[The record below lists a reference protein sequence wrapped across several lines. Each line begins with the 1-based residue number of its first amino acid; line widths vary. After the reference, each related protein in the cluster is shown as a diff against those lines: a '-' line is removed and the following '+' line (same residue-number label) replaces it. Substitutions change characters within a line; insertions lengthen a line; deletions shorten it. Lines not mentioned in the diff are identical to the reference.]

1 MQFGV
6 IEAVRHWGRYRPG
19 EVALYSN
26 QRPFTFA
33 ELLARAEDAASLI
46 LDTARGPRVAIAT
59 QQKAAFLIG
68 VLGIMRAGKSAVVL
82 NHGLSDEGLRVT
94 VDDTEPDLFVQDGG
108 MAATGK
114 IKAFSGAPRLLVGD
128 GAGNSSGEM
137 PWPNCKPDDEWG
149 IVFSSGTTGV
159 PKGICRDHWSMVTE
173 ILGWT
178 LELPLTRDSTFYVA
192 RPLYYTGGLV
202 LALSCLFVGGTVIAN
217 DYGNADDTEEVWSD
231 YEREAS
237 ARTVDWSFFVPD
249 QLRAFVTAGRMLS
262 ASGKNILVMGAKIGG
277 ATKLEARRLL
287 NARIVESWGNSEA
300 LGTITEPEDL
310 DERPESIGR
319 PFLTDELFVVDA
331 DHKRCGP
338 GELGRLA
345 GSETAGFREYANRP
359 DATQTV
365 KRDGM
370 IVSEDLAYMDEQG
383 YFYIRGRVQDLVVR
397 GAVSVFLPDV
407 AEKVR
412 QRPEV
417 TEVDVHAFEG
427 PDDPILVAAIV
438 LSQGLEVSEAEYR
451 MEVNASLRPEE
462 RLARI
467 VVREQ
472 LPRLASGK
480 VDRLRLRQDIKGAG
494 E

>member
-1 MQFGV
+1 MQFGLL
-6 IEAVRHWGRYRPG
+6 EAVRHWGRYRPG
-19 EVALYSN
+19 KVALYSN
-26 QRPFTFA
+26 QHPFTFA
-33 ELLARAEDAASLI
+33 ELLAKAEDAACAI
-46 LDTARGPRVAIAT
+46 LDTARGPRVALAT

-68 VLGIMRAGKSAVVL
+68 LLGIMRAGKSAVIL
-82 NHGLSDEGLRVT
+82 NHGLSNEGLRVT
-94 VDDTEPDLFVQDGG
+94 VDDTEPDLFVRDGD

-114 IKAFSGAPRLLVGD
+114 FDAFGGAPCVLVGN
-128 GAGNSSGEM
+128 GAGSSSGDL
-137 PWPNCKPDDEWG
+137 PWPECKPDDEWG

-178 LELPLTRDSTFYVA
+178 LELPLTRDSVFYVA

-202 LALSCLFVGGTVIAN
+202 LALSCLFVGGTLIAN
-217 DYGNADDTEEVWSD
+217 DYRNADDAEEVWSD

-237 ARTVDWSFFVPD
+237 TRRIDWSFFVPD
-249 QLRAFVTAGRMLS
+249 QLRALVTTGSTLN
-262 ASGKNILVMGAKIGG
+262 ASGENILVMGAKIGG
-277 ATKLEARRLL
+277 STKRAARQLL
-287 NARIVESWGNSEA
+287 DSKIVESWGNSEA
-300 LGTITEPEDL
+300 LGTITEPDDL

-319 PFLTDELFVVDA
+319 PFLTDDLFVVDA
-331 DHKRCGP
+331 DDKRCGP

-397 GAVSVFLPDV
+397 GGVSVFLPDV

-412 QRPEV
+412 ERPEV
-417 TEVDVHAFEG
+417 READVHAFEG
-427 PDDPILVAAIV
+427 PNDPILVAVIV
-438 LSQGLEVSEAEYR
+438 LADGLEVSDADYCR
-451 MEVNASLRPEE
+451 EVNASLRPEE

-467 VVREQ
+467 VVRED
-472 LPRLASGK
+472 LPRLPSGK
-480 VDRLRLRQDIKGAG
+480 VDRVRLRQDIAEAG